1 MTKKKECSMK
11 EWVLLIFLHKTSPM
25 YDQEERVFN
34 ERVFNETVF
43 NERVSTFVL
52 LISVNFF

>member
-1 MTKKKECSMK
+1 
-11 EWVLLIFLHKTSPM
+11 M

-52 LISVNFF
+52 LISVKKF